1 MPDSQLW
8 RVIQSWMDGQI
19 VRVNQ
24 AQLAE
29 ALGVNRQSL
38 SQWKHG
44 QARPSPESLR
54 AIRRVTRLDWHLL
67 TEALLTDLGYVEE
80 EEASHVPAPITRAGE
95 SPAAAPSSIDDDIA
109 PTSARERRELD
120 RAREAYEASLPPGER
135 SRDRGRGGR
144 ADTA

>member
-1 MPDSQLW
+1 MPDTQLW

-44 QARPSPESLR
+44 QARPSPDSLSG
-54 AIRRVTRLDWHLL
+54 VHLISSL
-67 TEALLTDLGYVEE
+67 T
-80 EEASHVPAPITRAGE
+80 
-95 SPAAAPSSIDDDIA
+95 
-109 PTSARERRELD
+109 
-120 RAREAYEASLPPGER
+120 
-135 SRDRGRGGR
+135 
-144 ADTA
+144 